1 MNKADQKNGKRWLV
15 LLLALLI
22 VEVLA
27 LVLWQALSE
36 KEPACVPPEAT
47 TATQGQSIPQA
58 SSSEPDTQ
66 IQDTLP
72 ATRPVEVTEPSS
84 VKPEPDE
91 TEPTSA
97 TSIPEQTV
105 PPEQQLICELYSL
118 YSGAYVEDGS
128 DEPVAN
134 VAALLIRNGSSQ
146 YLDLAQLTYD
156 LDGREAIFTVTGLPA
171 GASAWVLEA
180 NRLTADGD
188 TKFTHKNT
196 LTSFRTDAVNDLEGL
211 ELAFNGTMLK
221 ATNTSDQPLKSVT
234 VYYKTLHEDGNFLG
248 GITYMTTFG
257 DLEPGQSAEK
267 IAGHFQPDKSRIV
280 RIGYSL

>member
-1 MNKADQKNGKRWLV
+1 MNKAEQKNGKRWLV

-22 VEVLA
+22 IEVFA
-27 LVLWQALSE
+27 LVLWQALSK
-36 KEPACVPPEAT
+36 KELASVPPAAT
-47 TATQGQSIPQA
+47 TATQGQSIPQT
-58 SSSEPDTQ
+58 SSEPDTQ

-84 VKPEPDE
+84 VNDE
-91 TEPTSA
+91 TEPTS
-97 TSIPEQTV
+97 TTTVPEQTV
-105 PPEQQLICELYSL
+105 PPEQQLSCELYSI

-128 DEPVAN
+128 DEPVEN
-134 VAALLIRNGSSQ
+134 VAALLIKNGSSQ

-156 LDGREAIFTVTGLPA
+156 LDGREAIFTVTGLRA

-196 LTSFRTDAVNDLEGL
+196 LTSFRADAVNDLEGL

-234 VYYKTLHEDGNFLG
+234 VYYKTLHDDGNFLG

-267 IAGHFQPDKSRIV
+267 IAGHFQPEKSQIV

>member
-1 MNKADQKNGKRWLV
+1 MNKAEQKNGKRWLV
-15 LLLALLI
+15 VLLPVLIIAVFALFLG
-22 VEVLA
+22 
-27 LVLWQALSE
+27 QALSE
-36 KEPACVPPEAT
+36 KEPASVPPEAP
-47 TATQGQSIPQA
+47 TATQSQSLPKI
-58 SSSEPDTQ
+58 SSEPDTEV
-66 IQDTLP
+66 QDTLP

-91 TEPTSA
+91 TEPTS
-97 TSIPEQTV
+97 TTTVPEQIV
-105 PPEQQLICELYSL
+105 PPEQQLSCELYSI

-128 DEPVAN
+128 DEPVEN

-156 LDGREAIFTVTGLPA
+156 LDGREAIFTVTGLPS
-171 GASAWVLEA
+171 GASAWVLEE
-180 NRLTADGD
+180 NRLTADAD

-196 LTSFRTDAVNDLEGL
+196 LTSFRNDAVNDLEDL

-221 ATNTSDQPLKSVT
+221 ATNTSDQPLQNVT

-267 IAGHFQPDKSRIV
+267 IAGHFQPDKTQIV
-280 RIGYSL
+280 RISYSI